1 MTPPPAPARCG
12 FAGARG
18 ARPRAHCAS
27 DGPIKPGL
35 ARTMSRGCTAAG
47 AKPRAGQTRSCWEML
62 ACRKTLARGDGRAE
76 RSGCHP
82 RGPLLRLMDGRGVSR
97 VLDLAPVL
105 QRRCDRGYSDLA
117 VAAVE
122 T

>member
-35 ARTMSRGCTAAG
+35 ARTMSGVAG
-47 AKPRAGQTRSCWEML
+47 AKPRAGQTRSCWE
-62 ACRKTLARGDGRAE
+62 TLASGDGRAE
-76 RSGCHP
+76 RSGRHP

-105 QRRCDRGYSDLA
+105 QRRCDRGNSDLA

>member
-12 FAGARG
+12 FVGARS

-35 ARTMSRGCTAAG
+35 ARTMSRGCMAG
-47 AKPRAGQTRSCWEML
+47 ARPRAGQTRSCWE
-62 ACRKTLARGDGRAE
+62 TLARGDGRAE
-76 RSGCHP
+76 RSGRHP
-82 RGPLLRLMDGRGVSR
+82 RGPLLRLMDGRGVRR
-97 VLDLAPVL
+97 VLDLAPVP

>member
-1 MTPPPAPARCG
+1 MTPPPAPASCG

-35 ARTMSRGCTAAG
+35 ARTMSRGCTAG
-47 AKPRAGQTRSCWEML
+47 ARPRAGQTRSCWEML
-62 ACRKTLARGDGRAE
+62 ASGDSRAE
-76 RSGCHP
+76 RSGRHL
-82 RGPLLRLMDGRGVSR
+82 RGPLLRLMDGRGASR
-97 VLDLAPVL
+97 VLDLALVL
-105 QRRCDRGYSDLA
+105 QRGCDRGYSDLA
-117 VAAVE
+117 VPAIE

>member
-1 MTPPPAPARCG
+1 MTPPPAPARCS

-35 ARTMSRGCTAAG
+35 ARTMSKGLHGCRGEAPSGTDAILLG
-47 AKPRAGQTRSCWEML
+47 S
-62 ACRKTLARGDGRAE
+62 ACLLETLARGDGRAE
-76 RSGCHP
+76 RSGRHP